1 MNFKI
6 FIHLLLIN
14 IITGSRSK
22 HFLIET
28 VTNQEEH
35 GSDYAEDRKEE
46 FTPTIHGNDDAEE
59 KVEENNDSQI
69 TMEGLSNWWD
79 NLINS
84 NDTNIN
90 ACGIGNLPTKCECDD
105 GKSHSPQDIY
115 KDDEN
120 NMMKVIHAFEKCKT
134 GGSQKCEC
142 ANGKKF
148 IIPVFQ
154 DDVRKQLAALDE
166 NQAAAVEP
174 GTDYAEEQE
183 KEPFIPNMGMS
194 YEQLV
199 KWWDNMLN
207 SNDTNINMC
216 GKGNLPTKCDCD
228 DGTSNSPD
236 GIYNN
241 DKKNM
246 LKLVKSMADCKS
258 GRTQKCKCANGKQVI
273 MINLNEDDR
282 KWLADMDETQAAVG
296 GEEGTDYA
304 EEPTEGVEPKQE
316 PEKKKGSGPEVEAVP
331 EVNYESMV
339 KGLATMIDSDDKN
352 MNACGKGNLPT
363 KCVCDDGVSFEPQGI
378 FKKYSNNWQPI
389 MEAFALCKTGNAIS
403 CECANGGKFIM
414 PPLNENVRKVI
425 EAEKK
430 ARGDKGD
437 YQLEEL
443 FKG

>member
-6 FIHLLLIN
+6 FIHLLLVN

-166 NQAAAVEP
+166 NQAA
-174 GTDYAEEQE
+174 
-183 KEPFIPNMGMS
+183 
-194 YEQLV
+194 
-199 KWWDNMLN
+199 
-207 SNDTNINMC
+207 
-216 GKGNLPTKCDCD
+216 
-228 DGTSNSPD
+228 
-236 GIYNN
+236 
-241 DKKNM
+241 
-246 LKLVKSMADCKS
+246 
-258 GRTQKCKCANGKQVI
+258 
-273 MINLNEDDR
+273 
-282 KWLADMDETQAAVG
+282 VG

-304 EEPTEGVEPKQE
+304 EEPTEGVQPKQE

-378 FKKYSNNWQPI
+378 FKKYANNWQPI